1 MNEMSGGH
9 PLTPPPLTRRC
20 FTEIYISFDGRR
32 FWARWRNYCL
42 ITR

>member
-32 FWARWRNYCL
+32 FWSRWW
-42 ITR
+42 TTV